1 MKILVTGGLGFVGI
15 NVVRVLAAK
24 EGTSVV
30 AADVHARPSP
40 EAERFLA
47 PVARHVHLT
56 ALDVT
61 DRQAVQQVMQQEA
74 ISHVVHGAALTPTP
88 QQEAAQATRIVD
100 VNLGGAVNVLDAAC
114 ASPTVQR
121 ILLLSS
127 SGVYGPPS
135 GDPAGEPQAEEGAL
149 ALDNLYSITKRSME
163 LLAARYGQLSGRPV
177 ASLRLASVYGPM
189 EAPSQSRQRTTPIHQ
204 LRAALLARRPV
215 RVAGPA
221 VRRDWIYAAD
231 VAEAIWL
238 MLNAAKYHHP
248 VYNVGSGSAVPFREV
263 VEAFVPHG
271 LSCEWTAD
279 ASSADIALRSDQ
291 SRAALDIQRLHAATG
306 FVPAHDLASGVAA
319 YLGQY

>member
-15 NVVRVLAAK
+15 NVVRLLAAK

-30 AADVHARPSP
+30 AADLSARRSS
-40 EAERFLA
+40 EVERFLA
-47 PVARHVHLT
+47 PVAGHVHLT

-61 DRQAVQQVMQQEA
+61 DRNAVRRIIHEEA
-74 ISHVVHGAALTPTP
+74 VSHVVHGAALTPTP
-88 QQEAAQATRIVD
+88 EQEAAQATRIVD
-100 VNLGGAVNVLDAAC
+100 VNLGGAINVLDAAC
-114 ASPTVQR
+114 ASPTVQH

-127 SGVYGPPS
+127 SGVYGPPA
-135 GDPAGEPQAEEGAL
+135 GDAGGEPQREDGAL

-163 LLAARYGQLSGRPV
+163 LLAARYGQLAGRPV

-189 EAPSQSRQRTTPIHQ
+189 EAPSESRQRTTPIHQ
-204 LRAALLARRPV
+204 LRAALLSGRPV

-231 VAEAIWL
+231 VAAAIWL

-248 VYNVGSGSAVPFREV
+248 VYNAGSGRAVPFREV

-271 LSCEWTAD
+271 LSCEWTED
-279 ASSADIALRSDQ
+279 PGSADIALRPDQ
-291 SRAALDIQRLHAATG
+291 SRAALDIQRLHSATG

-319 YLGQY
+319 YLGQN

>member
-15 NVVRVLAAK
+15 NVVRLLAAK

-30 AADVHARPSP
+30 AADLSARRSS
-40 EAERFLA
+40 EVERFLA
-47 PVARHVHLT
+47 PVAGHVHLT

-61 DRQAVQQVMQQEA
+61 DRRAVRRVMQEEA
-74 ISHVVHGAALTPTP
+74 VSHVVHGAALTPTP
-88 QQEAAQATRIVD
+88 EQEAAQATRIVD
-100 VNLGGAVNVLDAAC
+100 VNLGGAINVLDAAC

-135 GDPAGEPQAEEGAL
+135 GDAAGEPQREDGAL

-189 EAPSQSRQRTTPIHQ
+189 EAPSESRQRTTAIHQ
-204 LRAALLARRPV
+204 LRAALLSGRPV

-221 VRRDWIYAAD
+221 VCRDWIYAAD

-238 MLNAAKYHHP
+238 MLNAAQYHHA
-248 VYNVGSGSAVPFREV
+248 VYNAGSGRAVPFREV

-271 LSCEWTAD
+271 LSCEWTED
-279 ASSADIALRSDQ
+279 AGSADIALRPDQ
-291 SRAALDIQRLHAATG
+291 SRAALDIQRLQSATG

-319 YLGQY
+319 YLGQN